1 MTNFY
6 INIYIYTEIQ
16 MSRDKYRTHAI
27 SMDIYTMSQYSP
39 RLKSQAGDTVA
50 EIALE
55 ACLAGGGSGGGSR
68 IAYIYI

>member
-1 MTNFY
+1 
-6 INIYIYTEIQ
+6 